1 MLALIANTVLVCKRW
16 AGFRVANVYYL
27 SNFYP
32 SLRSYHIILQVCDK
46 TKAKEKN
53 DKTIIA
59 MDMDCIPI
67 ESCTCFFPK
76 QNRTKN
82 NQTNKKL
89 SAIAYVM

>member
-16 AGFRVANVYYL
+16 AGFSIANVYYL

-32 SLRSYHIILQVCDK
+32 SLRSYHIILQVCDNPQGQG
-46 TKAKEKN
+46 KN

-67 ESCTCFFPK
+67 VKLYLFF
-76 QNRTKN
+76 
-82 NQTNKKL
+82 L
-89 SAIAYVM
+89 